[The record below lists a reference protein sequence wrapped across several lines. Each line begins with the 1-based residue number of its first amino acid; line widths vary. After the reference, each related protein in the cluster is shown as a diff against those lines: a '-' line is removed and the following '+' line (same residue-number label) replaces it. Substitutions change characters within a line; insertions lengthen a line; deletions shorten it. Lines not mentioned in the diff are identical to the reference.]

1 MDAQDV
7 LALGL
12 GVTPPWRLVEQRLD
26 TNRPET
32 LRCSKPSAR
41 RWRRS
46 KNIPSAFSNVERQ
59 STATPAWKPRME
71 AMNGLF
77 QAARARARD
86 YRNTETFITMIYL
99 IAARLEDV
107 IKSTSNVEEQESI
120 EKAVGITSSLLS
132 WPRILVRSFFGYV
145 AARDR
150 PVDGTCH
157 RGRMVPVI
165 GTAGLTGSKNSNVG
179 NDRPSEG
186 RLLAP
191 LSQLIGNGL

>member
-41 RWRRS
+41 LWRRS
-46 KNIPSAFSNVERQ
+46 KNIPGAFSNVGRQ

-77 QAARARARD
+77 QAARARARG

-99 IAARLEDV
+99 IAARLGDV

-120 EKAVGITSSLLS
+120 EKAVGISSGILDSSWVRRLS
-132 WPRILVRSFFGYV
+132 V
-145 AARDR
+145 
-150 PVDGTCH
+150 H
-157 RGRMVPVI
+157 
-165 GTAGLTGSKNSNVG
+165 
-179 NDRPSEG
+179 
-186 RLLAP
+186 P
-191 LSQLIGNGL
+191 L